1 MSFILAQRVSDIE
14 NLLKN
19 TYNLFMAIH
28 LKLPKPPSINCAY
41 AGYPKRHKS
50 DKYKDWIKQ
59 ADNALKTQLNYSIQG
74 DNWLNAM
81 YILWT
86 PLHFKNGNKRVIDI
100 WNYEKIVSDYLS
112 GWKKPENAKIQWFY
126 DHKIQ
131 IMTLL
136 KKESWE
142 CEECIEIIIDE
153 IQ

>member
-1 MSFILAQRVSDIE
+1 MSYEFIKVVFHNVVIE
-14 NLLKN
+14 KEKQQADSFGNILTKN
-19 TYNLFMAIH
+19 IMIH
-28 LKLPKPPSINCAY
+28 LTLPMPPSINCAY

-100 WNYEKIVSDYLS
+100 
-112 GWKKPENAKIQWFY
+112 
-126 DHKIQ
+126 
-131 IMTLL
+131 
-136 KKESWE
+136 
-142 CEECIEIIIDE
+142 
-153 IQ
+153 

>member
-1 MSFILAQRVSDIE
+1 
-14 NLLKN
+14 
-19 TYNLFMAIH
+19 MAIH
-28 LKLPKPPSINCAY
+28 LKLPKPPSVNEAY

-50 DKYKDWIKQ
+50 DKYKDWIKL

-100 WNYEKIVSDYLS
+100 GNYEKIVSDYLS
-112 GWKKPENAKIQWFY
+112 GWKKPQNAKIPWFY

-142 CEECIEIIIDE
+142 DEEYIEIIIDE